1 MARACRDDL
10 PDGLSEIFLQRGLDD
25 PNQFESPQQ
34 IRFCAQTRK
43 SAGHS
48 ITPSARPRRPGKG
61 DGTRQSSLPVKNTIG
76 WSFRL
81 GRWVMENLTH
91 YPLLVF
97 AAAFAAL
104 WFASVAGSWLRR
116 RDPNAADE
124 RNEDIGVI
132 LAATLTLLALIIGFS
147 FSMATNR
154 YDQRKNFEE
163 AEANAIGTEILR
175 ADLLP
180 TADAAT
186 VRKLLGDYLD
196 QRILFYL
203 NKDDAVRA
211 QIGQRTSQLQADLWA
226 AVRGPAAGTANAG
239 RGAGARR
246 HERRDQF
253 PELFAGGVLEPDSR
267 RRVGSDGD
275 HRAVFKSCCSAIG
288 RETAKVRG
296 KARSRAAARRFD
308 CLPSDRRYRC
318 SAAWLDRG
326 QTTEPGKSGKVA
338 WALSSRVGPW
348 LREAHER
355 ILARLK
361 MVFGT
366 GSRFVIDHDQRASQ
380 AGTKS

>member
-1 MARACRDDL
+1 
-10 PDGLSEIFLQRGLDD
+10 
-25 PNQFESPQQ
+25 
-34 IRFCAQTRK
+34 
-43 SAGHS
+43 
-48 ITPSARPRRPGKG
+48 
-61 DGTRQSSLPVKNTIG
+61 
-76 WSFRL
+76 
-81 GRWVMENLTH
+81 MENLTH

-203 NKDDAVRA
+203 NKDDAVRT
-211 QIGQRTSQLQADLWA
+211 QIDQRASQLQADLWA
-226 AVRGPAAGTANAG
+226 AVRGPAAAQPT
-239 RGAGARR
+239 
-246 HERRDQF
+246 
-253 PELFAGGVLEPDSR
+253 PVGVLEPDSH

-275 HRAVFKSCCSAIG
+275 YRAVFKSSV
-288 RETAKVRG
+288 RLSVAKRQKCG
-296 KARSRAAARRFD
+296 KARSRATARRFD
-308 CLPSDRRYRC
+308 CFPSDRRYRC

-326 QTTEPGKSGKVA
+326 QTTEPGKFGKVA
-338 WALSSRVGPW
+338 WALRFACRPVASRGP
-348 LREAHER
+348 RTDTCA
-355 ILARLK
+355 A
-361 MVFGT
+361 
-366 GSRFVIDHDQRASQ
+366 
-380 AGTKS
+380 